1 MNKFTDIC
9 LLTNTPT
16 GYIIF
21 KESGDKMDNLK
32 ECCECSFK
40 KKERSEAEYKSLINR
55 LNRIEGQVRGLKR
68 MLEDNS
74 YCTDILT
81 QTAAVSSALDAFSRE
96 LLGNH
101 IKSCVAENIRNGND
115 EIIDELLDTLRKMMK

>member
-1 MNKFTDIC
+1 MEEIERCD
-9 LLTNTPT
+9 
-16 GYIIF
+16 
-21 KESGDKMDNLK
+21 
-32 ECCECSFK
+32 CCK
-40 KKERSEAEYKSLINR
+40 KTKERSEAEYKSLMNR

-68 MLEDNS
+68 MLEGNA

-81 QTAAVSSALDAFSRE
+81 QATAVSSAVNAFSKE

-101 IKSCVAENIRNGND
+101 IKSCVADNIRMGND